1 MSPVEALRWSF
12 GRRSQAGF
20 HKSQARSFS
29 MFRFRCRV
37 FLPSALLACCLAG
50 PLSAQSGPSGA
61 DRTSRPPTG
70 SSVVQTITPQSMATV
85 LKTLDLSVTDV
96 KNVAFDLIEYRVVS
110 KKDGWT
116 YHVDVRVDGRAKLIW
131 LVSPL
136 GEPVKED
143 QVGSAK
149 LLKLLSMNNVV
160 RPFFFSY
167 RETDRRMCLNFEF
180 ANNASTEQF
189 RTGFNLFLDMIRATR
204 PEWDLAQGEN
214 GQQGAPPLQV
224 SGKVLEVGKGLKVN
238 GELSKHT
245 KNVTYLVKLE
255 KDKT

>member
-96 KNVAFDLIEYRVVS
+96 NNLPSDLIEYHVVS
-110 KKDGWT
+110 KKDGGT
-116 YHVDVRVDGRAKLIW
+116 IQLNCG
-131 LVSPL
+131 
-136 GEPVKED
+136 
-143 QVGSAK
+143 
-149 LLKLLSMNNVV
+149 VV
-160 RPFFFSY
+160 RHEKLYWWFS
-167 RETDRRMCLNFEF
+167 L
-180 ANNASTEQF
+180 
-189 RTGFNLFLDMIRATR
+189 L
-204 PEWDLAQGEN
+204 
-214 GQQGAPPLQV
+214 
-224 SGKVLEVGKGLKVN
+224 
-238 GELSKHT
+238 
-245 KNVTYLVKLE
+245 
-255 KDKT
+255 